1 MQRPGGPA
9 SVPGVPWGVPPW
21 RKHLVLHRSTWDWAW
36 DLGLCTASMPLAV
49 NSQFVTPCRELRT
62 GDPL

>member
-9 SVPGVPWGVPPW
+9 SVPGVPWGVPL
-21 RKHLVLHRSTWDWAW
+21 RRRRLVLHRSTWDWAL
-36 DLGLCTASMPLAV
+36 DLGLCTASVPLAV
-49 NSQFVTPCRELRT
+49 NSRFVAPSRELRT